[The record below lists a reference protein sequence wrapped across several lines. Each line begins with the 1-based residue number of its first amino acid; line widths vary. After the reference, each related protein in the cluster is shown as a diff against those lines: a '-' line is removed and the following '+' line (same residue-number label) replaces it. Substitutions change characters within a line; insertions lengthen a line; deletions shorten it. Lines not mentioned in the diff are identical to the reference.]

1 MFPAALGSPERSS
14 GKRLMS
20 DPTSADSTPASA
32 ASPVVRGRTLLREGQ
47 LDAAAQAFAEA
58 IAANPVSAEA
68 NEGAA
73 TVAYLKKDFEQAAD
87 YFEAASRADTRRAE
101 PLINLGA
108 VQNRLKKYPLAVK
121 TLQKALSRDRRNADA
136 YFNLAIACRGNNQVS
151 MATNAYREAI
161 RLRSD
166 FAEAHQNLG
175 LTYLEVGNT
184 RQAVASLKRA
194 LELAPHLKRAQRGL
208 EEAHAAENKTKADRF
223 GSLVATAEDATS
235 LTTTG
240 ATLSE
245 AARSDDRRTLLEL
258 SGRLERSIVA
268 MLQEVREQTEPACH
282 QACRNMTES
291 TSAGDHRDCA
301 ARLRATLDKS
311 KWLLSLVDEHI
322 AALQD
327 HESKIDQQMRAS

>member
-1 MFPAALGSPERSS
+1 
-14 GKRLMS
+14 MS
-20 DPTSADSTPASA
+20 DAQSAESSSA
-32 ASPVVRGRTLLREGQ
+32 AADDPVAQGRQLLREGQ
-47 LDAAAQAFAEA
+47 LDAAATAFANA
-58 IAANPVSAEA
+58 VAANPISAEA

-73 TVAYLKKDFEQAAD
+73 TVAYLKKDYQQAAD

-208 EEAHAAENKTKADRF
+208 DQANAAENKTKADRF
-223 GSLVATAEDATS
+223 GSLVSSAEEATS

-245 AARSDDRRTLLEL
+245 ADRSDDRRTLLEL
-258 SGRLERSIVA
+258 SGRLERSIGA
-268 MLQEVREQTEPACH
+268 MLQEVREQSEPACH

-291 TSAGDHRDCA
+291 ATAADHRDCA
-301 ARLRATLDKS
+301 AALRATLEKS
-311 KWLLSLVDEHI
+311 KWLLSLVDEHV

-327 HESKIDQQMRAS
+327 HESKVDQQMRAS